1 VGRAPEPIPRGEL
14 IERSRRVFERD
25 PLAFEF
31 GPDPVRSVGVI
42 SGGAASSLAE
52 AADLGLDAFLTGE
65 PSEPA
70 MADARERGIT
80 FIAGG
85 HWATE
90 TFGVRRLGGLL
101 ADRFGVRHRFIAVA
115 NPV

>member
-1 VGRAPEPIPRGEL
+1 
-14 IERSRRVFERD
+14 VFERE
-25 PLAFEF
+25 PLVFDY
-31 GPDPVRSVGVI
+31 GPDPLRSVAI
-42 SGGAASSLAE
+42 MSGGAASSLAE
-52 AADLGLDAFLTGE
+52 AADLGADAFITGE

-80 FIAGG
+80 FVAGG

-90 TFGVRRLGGLL
+90 TFGVRRLGDLL
-101 ADRFGVRHRFIAVA
+101 ADRFGVQHRFVAVP

>member
-1 VGRAPEPIPRGEL
+1 M
-14 IERSRRVFERD
+14 
-25 PLAFEF
+25 AFEY
-31 GPDPVRSVGVI
+31 GPDPVRTIGVI
-42 SGGAASSLAE
+42 SGGGAGSLAE
-52 AADLGLDAFLTGE
+52 AADLGLDAFVTGE
-65 PSEPA
+65 PSEPG

-90 TFGVRRLGGLL
+90 TFGVRRLGDLL
-101 ADRFGVRHRFIAVA
+101 ADRFDVHHRFVAVP